1 MIQYLDLNNQHWRA
15 LSQPIP
21 YDGFEYVED
30 ISMFTHAFIITYNK
44 NSNFDY
50 ILVVDVDYFEYLQ
63 PLHRNPFTQRPFL
76 PEKIEWLLKKIK
88 LACIF
93 HNKIN
98 YRCTLDSNKPLN
110 ID

>member
-21 YDGFEYVED
+21 YGRFEYVED
-30 ISMFTHAFIITYNK
+30 ISMFIHAFIITYNK
-44 NSNFDY
+44 NSNFNY
-50 ILVVDVDYFEYLQ
+50 ILVVDVDYLEYLQ
-63 PLHRNPFTQRPFL
+63 PLHRNFFTQRLLL
-76 PEKIEWLLKKIK
+76 PEKRATIKEKK

-98 YRCTLDSNKPLN
+98 YRCTLDSNKP
-110 ID
+110 